1 LGYVHKLNQK
11 NQRKYLT
18 FSRVIHTLS
27 CYDNDDKEKLI
38 MDMGT
43 FAMGCMNYELTRDAG
58 NLPEHDIEFQNET
71 GIGPT
76 YNNNEPM
83 TDEEWREALEEDGRM
98 TPEEI
103 DEYIDSFH
111 M

>member
-1 LGYVHKLNQK
+1 
-11 NQRKYLT
+11 
-18 FSRVIHTLS
+18 
-27 CYDNDDKEKLI
+27 
-38 MDMGT
+38 MDIGT
-43 FAMGCMNYELTRDAG
+43 FAMGCMNYELTRDGG

-83 TDEEWREALEEDGRM
+83 TNQEWREALEEDGRM

-103 DEYIDSFH
+103 DEYIGSFD

>member
-1 LGYVHKLNQK
+1 
-11 NQRKYLT
+11 
-18 FSRVIHTLS
+18 
-27 CYDNDDKEKLI
+27 
-38 MDMGT
+38 MDIGT
-43 FAMGCMNYELTRDAG
+43 FAMGCMNYELTRDGG

-83 TDEEWREALEEDGRM
+83 TNQEWREALEEDGTM

-103 DEYIDSFH
+103 DEYIGSFD

>member
-1 LGYVHKLNQK
+1 
-11 NQRKYLT
+11 
-18 FSRVIHTLS
+18 
-27 CYDNDDKEKLI
+27 

-43 FAMGCMNYELTRDAG
+43 FAMGCMNYELTRDTG

-83 TDEEWREALEEDGRM
+83 TNQEWREALEEDGRM

-103 DEYIDSFH
+103 DEYIGSFD

>member
-1 LGYVHKLNQK
+1 
-11 NQRKYLT
+11 
-18 FSRVIHTLS
+18 
-27 CYDNDDKEKLI
+27 

-43 FAMGCMNYELTRDAG
+43 FAMGCMNYELTRDGG

-83 TDEEWREALEEDGRM
+83 TNQEWREALEEDGRM

-103 DEYIDSFH
+103 DEYIGSFD

>member
-18 FSRVIHTLS
+18 FSRIIHTLT
-27 CYDNDDKEKLI
+27 CNDNDKKEKLI

-103 DEYIDSFH
+103 NEYIDSFH

>member
-1 LGYVHKLNQK
+1 
-11 NQRKYLT
+11 
-18 FSRVIHTLS
+18 
-27 CYDNDDKEKLI
+27 

-43 FAMGCMNYELTRDAG
+43 FAMGCMNYELTRDVG

>member
-1 LGYVHKLNQK
+1 
-11 NQRKYLT
+11 
-18 FSRVIHTLS
+18 
-27 CYDNDDKEKLI
+27 

-58 NLPEHDIEFQNET
+58 NLPEHDIEFQAET

-76 YNNNEPM
+76 YLNGRPQTRQEQ
-83 TDEEWREALEEDGRM
+83 REALEEDGRM

-103 DEYIDSFH
+103 NEYIDSFH

>member
-1 LGYVHKLNQK
+1 
-11 NQRKYLT
+11 
-18 FSRVIHTLS
+18 
-27 CYDNDDKEKLI
+27 
-38 MDMGT
+38 MDIGT
-43 FAMGCMNYELTRDAG
+43 FALGCMNYELNRDAG

-83 TDEEWREALEEDGRM
+83 TNQEGREALEEDGRM

-103 DEYIDSFH
+103 DEYIGSFD

>member
-1 LGYVHKLNQK
+1 
-11 NQRKYLT
+11 
-18 FSRVIHTLS
+18 
-27 CYDNDDKEKLI
+27 

-43 FAMGCMNYELTRDAG
+43 FAIGCMNYELNRDNG

-83 TDEEWREALEEDGRM
+83 TNQEWREALEEDGRM

-103 DEYIDSFH
+103 DEYIGSFD